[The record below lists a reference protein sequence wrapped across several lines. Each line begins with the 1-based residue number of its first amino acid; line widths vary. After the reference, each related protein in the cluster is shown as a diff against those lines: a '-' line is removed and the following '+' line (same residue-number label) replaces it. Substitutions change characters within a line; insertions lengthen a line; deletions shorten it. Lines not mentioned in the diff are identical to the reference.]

1 MKLLFDQNISYRI
14 LKRLSEA
21 YSGSSH
27 VKKEGLINASD
38 LEIWEY
44 AKARNFILVTQD
56 SDFNDI
62 YLLKGFPPK
71 ILWLQA
77 GNAGTNELAGLLN
90 NHQNALREFQ
100 ENEDLGCLNITQSG
114 IK

>member
-21 YSGSSH
+21 YSSSSH
-27 VKKEGLINASD
+27 VKKEGLINSSD

-44 AKARNFILVTQD
+44 AKNHQFILVTQD

-77 GNAGTNELAGLLN
+77 GNIRTNELANLLN
-90 NHQNALREFQ
+90 NQQIAVREFQ

-114 IK
+114 NK

>member
-14 LKRLSEA
+14 LKRISDI

-27 VKKEGLINASD
+27 VKKEGLINSSD

-44 AKARNFILVTQD
+44 AKTRKFIIVTQD
-56 SDFNDI
+56 SDFNDL
-62 YLLKGFPPK
+62 YLVKGFPPK
-71 ILWLQA
+71 ILWLQS
-77 GNAGTNELAGLLN
+77 GNIRTNELANLLN
-90 NHQNALREFQ
+90 NQQKEVHQFL

-114 IK
+114 LK